1 MGRPSLAGLV
11 LMASEDTEHA
21 PQKLSL
27 VEKLGYALGDS
38 AANFVLQMRLA
49 FSTIFFTDVF
59 GIASESVAKLHIYS
73 HIVDACNDLVWGTLS
88 DRTQTRWGKFRPWIF
103 WSAIPLGV
111 TSYLVFAG
119 PEFSANG
126 KLIYAAITLN
136 LMIIAYGAN
145 NIPYSALGGVISDD
159 PTERLSVASW
169 RMSFAMLAA
178 MLVLAF
184 TWDLRDF
191 FGGEDQ
197 ALGYRRTAALW
208 AILAVTCSFATF
220 FMTKERISTETLKDA
235 SLREELKAL
244 LANPAWK
251 VFALAA
257 LLIYTCLG
265 MRGSVSSYFLTYYLK
280 RDDLF
285 GEFNA
290 TGMVAAVVGIFISS
304 PISDR
309 LGKRNACCFGLFLTA
324 FLVAG
329 FYALPATTPW
339 LTFVLQ
345 FVSQMAFGIV
355 SPIMWSMI
363 ADIADLT
370 EWQFNRRITAMTFA
384 ASLFFFKIGQG
395 IGMWLTPYVLSRVGY
410 QPKVEASEEVLHA
423 VRMLLSIVPGCLFFA
438 AGVVMLWYTISPQ
451 LERDMTA
458 ALRQKREAAG

>member
-1 MGRPSLAGLV
+1 
-11 LMASEDTEHA
+11 MASAESELA
-21 PQKLSL
+21 SQKLSL

-49 FSTIFFTDVF
+49 FSTIFYTDVY
-59 GIASESVAKLHIYS
+59 GIDPSRVAPIHFFS
-73 HIVDACNDLVWGTLS
+73 HIVDACNDLVMGALS

-119 PEFSANG
+119 PEFGPTG

-191 FGGEDQ
+191 FGGSDQ

-208 AILAVTCSFATF
+208 AVLAVTCSFATF
-220 FMTKERISTETLKDA
+220 FMTKERIRTESLKDS
-235 SLREELKAL
+235 SLRAELKAL

-257 LLIYTCLG
+257 LLIYICLG
-265 MRGSVSSYFLTYYLK
+265 MRASVSPYFLTYYLK

-304 PISDR
+304 PISER
-309 LGKRNACCFGLFLTA
+309 LGKRNACCFALFLSA
-324 FLVAG
+324 ILVAG
-329 FYALPATTPW
+329 FYLLPEASPW
-339 LTFVLQ
+339 MTFVLQ
-345 FVSQMAFGIV
+345 FASQMAFGIV

-370 EWQFNRRITAMTFA
+370 EWQFSRRITAMTFA

-395 IGMWLTPYVLSRVGY
+395 IGMTLTPYLLSVVDY
-410 QPKVEASEEVLHA
+410 QPKSVPTEDVLQMI
-423 VRMLLSIVPGCLFFA
+423 RLILSIIPACLFFM
-438 AGVVMLWYTISPQ
+438 AGLVMLWYIISPQ

-458 ALRQKREAAG
+458 ALRERREAVRG

>member
-1 MGRPSLAGLV
+1 
-11 LMASEDTEHA
+11 MASVEPELA
-21 PQKLSL
+21 PKKLSL
-27 VEKLGYALGDS
+27 LEKLGYALGDS

-49 FSTIFFTDVF
+49 FLTIFYTDVY
-59 GIASESVAKLHIYS
+59 GIDPSRVAPIHLFS
-73 HIVDACNDLVWGTLS
+73 HIVDACNDLVMGTLS

-119 PEFSANG
+119 PEFSSNG
-126 KLIYAAITLN
+126 KIIYAAITLN

-184 TWDLRDF
+184 TWDLVDF
-191 FGGEDQ
+191 FGGSDP
-197 ALGYRRTAALW
+197 ARGYQMTAAVW
-208 AILAVTCSFATF
+208 AGLAIVCSFAAF
-220 FMTKERISTETLKDA
+220 LMTKERIRTDTLKDS
-235 SLREELKAL
+235 SLSAEVKVL
-244 LANPAWK
+244 LANPAWR
-251 VFALAA
+251 VFALTS

-265 MRGSVSSYFLTYYLK
+265 MRGSVSAYYMTYYL
-280 RDDLF
+280 RREDLF

-290 TGMVAAVVGIFISS
+290 TGMVAAMVGIMIST
-304 PISDR
+304 PITER
-309 LGKRNACCFGLFLTA
+309 LGKRNACCLGLFLSAILVSA
-324 FLVAG
+324 FYL
-329 FYALPATTPW
+329 LPATTPW
-339 LTFVLQ
+339 MTFVLQ
-345 FVSQMAFGIV
+345 FASQMAFGIV

-370 EWQFNRRITAMTFA
+370 EWQFNRRITALTFA

-395 IGMWLTPYVLSRVGY
+395 IGMTLTPYVLSRVGY
-410 QPKVEASEEVLHA
+410 QAKVEASEEVLHA
-423 VRMLLSIVPGCLFFA
+423 IRMLLSIVPGCLFFA
-438 AGVVMLWYTISPQ
+438 AAIVMFWYVITPQ

-458 ALRQKREAAG
+458 ALREQREAALG

>member
-1 MGRPSLAGLV
+1 
-11 LMASEDTEHA
+11 MASEEPEFA

-49 FSTIFFTDVF
+49 FLTIFYTDVY
-59 GIASESVAKLHIYS
+59 GIDPSRVAPIHFFS
-73 HIVDACNDLVWGTLS
+73 HIVDACNDLVMGALS

-119 PEFSANG
+119 PDFNADG

-159 PTERLSVASW
+159 PEERLSVASW

-191 FGGEDQ
+191 FGGDDQ
-197 ALGYRRTAALW
+197 ARGYRMTAALW
-208 AILAVTCSFATF
+208 AILAITCSFATF
-220 FMTKERISTETLKDA
+220 FMTKERISTEALKDS

-244 LANPAWK
+244 LANPAWR

-257 LLIYTCLG
+257 VLIYTCLG
-265 MRGSVSSYFLTYYLK
+265 MRGSVSSYFLTYYLE

-285 GEFNA
+285 GKFNA
-290 TGMVAAVVGIFISS
+290 TAMIGAVVGIFISS
-304 PISDR
+304 PLSDR
-309 LGKRNACCFGLFLTA
+309 MGKRNACCFGLFLTA
-324 FLVAG
+324 VLVAA
-329 FYALPATTPW
+329 FYAMPAKLLWP
-339 LTFVLQ
+339 TFVLQ

-384 ASLFFFKIGQG
+384 VSLFFFKIGQG
-395 IGMWLTPYVLSRVGY
+395 IGMSLTPYVLSRVGY
-410 QPKVEASEEVLHA
+410 QAKTQASEEVLHA
-423 VRMLLSIVPGCLFFA
+423 IRMLLSIVPGCLFFA

-458 ALRQKREAAG
+458 ALRAKREVGG